1 MGIELN
7 ELHQKIGAELKRM
20 RLLAGFSNYEVFA
33 DKNKLSKIQYF
44 KMEKGTNFTLK
55 SLDRILKIHDIS
67 IINFFHK
74 FDKETKTPAN
84 IECAERITM
93 LLDNLQQSKLV
104 FSKSLGLSNANQI
117 NAILSGRK
125 NISAK
130 LAYQIEKIYP
140 QFKFSWILNGE
151 GEMV

>member
-7 ELHQKIGAELKRM
+7 ELQQKIGAELKSM
-20 RLLAGFSNYEVFA
+20 RLLAGFSSYEVFA
-33 DKNKLSKIQYF
+33 DKNNLSKIQYF

-84 IECAERITM
+84 IECVERITM

-117 NAILSGRK
+117 NAILSGRN

-130 LAYQIEKIYP
+130 LAYQIEKVYP

>member
-1 MGIELN
+1 
-7 ELHQKIGAELKRM
+7 M
-20 RLLAGFSNYEVFA
+20 RLLAGFSSYEVFA
-33 DKNKLSKIQYF
+33 DKNNLSKIQYF

-55 SLDRILKIHDIS
+55 SLDRVLKIHDIS

-74 FDKETKTPAN
+74 FDKETKNPAN
-84 IECAERITM
+84 IECVERITM
-93 LLDNLQQSKLV
+93 LLDSLQQSKLV

-117 NAILSGRK
+117 NAILSGRN

-130 LAYQIEKIYP
+130 LAYQIEKVYP

>member
-7 ELHQKIGAELKRM
+7 ELHQKIGAEIKSM
-20 RLLAGFSNYEVFA
+20 RLLAGFSSYEVFA
-33 DKNKLSKIQYF
+33 DKNNLSKIQYF

-84 IECAERITM
+84 IECVERITM
-93 LLDNLQQSKLV
+93 LLDSLQQSKLV

-117 NAILSGRK
+117 NAILSGRN

-130 LAYQIEKIYP
+130 LAYQIEKVYP

>member
-7 ELHQKIGAELKRM
+7 ELHQKIGAELKSM
-20 RLLAGFSNYEVFA
+20 RLLAGFSSYEVFA

-74 FDKETKTPAN
+74 FDKETKTPTN
-84 IECAERITM
+84 VECVDRIII
-93 LLDNLQQSKLV
+93 LLDSLQQSKLE
-104 FSKSLGLSNANQI
+104 FSKSIGFSNANQI
-117 NAILSGRK
+117 NAILRGRN

>member
-7 ELHQKIGAELKRM
+7 ELHRKIGVELKRM
-20 RLLAGFSNYEVFA
+20 RLLAGFSSYEVFA
-33 DKNKLSKIQYF
+33 EKNKLSKIQYF

-55 SLDRILKIHDIS
+55 SLDRVLKIHDIS

-74 FDKETKTPAN
+74 FDKEAKTPTN
-84 IECAERITM
+84 VECAERIAI
-93 LLDNLQQSKLV
+93 LLDSLKLSKLE
-104 FSKSLGLSNANQI
+104 FSKSIGFSNANQI
-117 NAILSGRK
+117 NAILSGRN

-130 LAYQIEKIYP
+130 LAYQIEKVYP

>member
-1 MGIELN
+1 MGIDLN
-7 ELHQKIGAELKRM
+7 ELHQKIGAKLKSM
-20 RLLAGFSNYEVFA
+20 RLLAGFSSYEVFA

-55 SLDRILKIHDIS
+55 SLNRILKIYDIS

-74 FDKETKTPAN
+74 FDKEAKTLNN
-84 IECAERITM
+84 IECVDRITL
-93 LLDNLQQSKLV
+93 LLDSLQQSKLE
-104 FSKSLGLSNANQI
+104 FSKSIGFSNVNQI
-117 NAILSGRK
+117 NAILMGRK
-125 NISAK
+125 NISVK
-130 LAYQIEKIYP
+130 LAYQIEKVYP

>member
-7 ELHQKIGAELKRM
+7 ELHQKIGAELKSM
-20 RLLAGFSNYEVFA
+20 RLLAGFSSYEVFA
-33 DKNKLSKIQYF
+33 DKNNLSKIQYF

-84 IECAERITM
+84 IECVERITM

-117 NAILSGRK
+117 NAILSGRN

-130 LAYQIEKIYP
+130 LAYQIEKVYP

>member
-1 MGIELN
+1 MGVDLN
-7 ELHQKIGAELKRM
+7 ELHQKIGAKLKSM
-20 RLLAGFSNYEVFA
+20 RLLAGFSSYEVFA

-55 SLDRILKIHDIS
+55 SLDRILKIYDIS

-74 FDKETKTPAN
+74 FDKETKTLNN
-84 IECAERITM
+84 IECVDRITL
-93 LLDNLQQSKLV
+93 LLDSLQQSKLE
-104 FSKSLGLSNANQI
+104 FSKSIGFSNVNQI
-117 NAILSGRK
+117 NAILMGRK
-125 NISAK
+125 NISVK
-130 LAYQIEKIYP
+130 LAYQIEKVYP

>member
-20 RLLAGFSNYEVFA
+20 RLLAGFSSYEVFA

-74 FDKETKTPAN
+74 FDKEIKTPTN
-84 IECAERITM
+84 VECVDRIAIV
-93 LLDNLQQSKLV
+93 LDSLKQSKLE
-104 FSKSLGLSNANQI
+104 FSKSIGFSNVNQI
-117 NAILSGRK
+117 NAILSGRN

-130 LAYQIEKIYP
+130 LAYQIEKVYP
-140 QFKFSWILNGE
+140 QFKFLWILNGE
-151 GEMV
+151 DEMV

>member
-7 ELHQKIGAELKRM
+7 ELHQKIGAELKSM
-20 RLLAGFSNYEVFA
+20 RLLAGFSSYEVFA
-33 DKNKLSKIQYF
+33 DKNNLSKIQYF

-84 IECAERITM
+84 IECVERITM

-117 NAILSGRK
+117 NAILSGRNK
-125 NISAK
+125 ISAK
-130 LAYQIEKIYP
+130 LDYKIEKVYP

>member
-7 ELHQKIGAELKRM
+7 QLQQKIGAEIKRM
-20 RLLAGFSNYEVFA
+20 RLLAGFSSYEVFA
-33 DKNKLSKIQYF
+33 DKNNLSKIQYF

-84 IECAERITM
+84 IECVERITM
-93 LLDNLQQSKLV
+93 LLDSLRQSKLV

-117 NAILSGRK
+117 NAILSGRN

-130 LAYQIEKIYP
+130 LAYQIEKVYP

>member
-7 ELHQKIGAELKRM
+7 ELHQKIGAELKSM
-20 RLLAGFSNYEVFA
+20 RLLAGFSSYEVFA
-33 DKNKLSKIQYF
+33 VKNKLSKIQYF

-74 FDKETKTPAN
+74 FDKETKTPTN
-84 IECAERITM
+84 IKCVDRITT
-93 LLDNLQQSKLV
+93 LLDSLKQSKLE
-104 FSKSLGLSNANQI
+104 FSKSIGFSNANQI
-117 NAILSGRK
+117 NTILSGRK

-130 LAYQIEKIYP
+130 LDYQIEKVYP

>member
-7 ELHQKIGAELKRM
+7 ELHHKIGAELKSM
-20 RLLAGFSNYEVFA
+20 RLLAGFSSYEVFA

-74 FDKETKTPAN
+74 FDKETKTPTN
-84 IECAERITM
+84 VECVNRITI
-93 LLDNLQQSKLV
+93 LLDSLQQSKLE
-104 FSKSLGLSNANQI
+104 FSKSIGFSNANQI
-117 NAILSGRK
+117 NAVLSGRN

>member
-1 MGIELN
+1 
-7 ELHQKIGAELKRM
+7 M
-20 RLLAGFSNYEVFA
+20 RLLAGFSSYEVFA

-74 FDKETKTPAN
+74 FDKEIKTPTN
-84 IECAERITM
+84 VECVDRIAIV
-93 LLDNLQQSKLV
+93 LDSLKQSKLE
-104 FSKSLGLSNANQI
+104 FSKSIGFSNANQI
-117 NAILSGRK
+117 NAILSGRN
-125 NISAK
+125 NISVK
-130 LAYQIEKIYP
+130 LAYQIEKVYP

>member
-7 ELHQKIGAELKRM
+7 QLHQKIGAELKSM
-20 RLLAGFSNYEVFA
+20 RLLAGFSSYEVFA

-74 FDKETKTPAN
+74 FDKETKTPTN
-84 IECAERITM
+84 VECVDRIII
-93 LLDNLQQSKLV
+93 LLDSLQQSKLE
-104 FSKSLGLSNANQI
+104 FSKSIGFSNANQI
-117 NAILSGRK
+117 NAILSGRN

>member
-7 ELHQKIGAELKRM
+7 ELQQKIGAELKRM
-20 RLLAGFSNYEVFA
+20 RLLAGFSSYEVFA
-33 DKNKLSKIQYF
+33 DKNNLSKIQYF

-84 IECAERITM
+84 IECVERITM
-93 LLDNLQQSKLV
+93 LLDSLQQSKLV
-104 FSKSLGLSNANQI
+104 FSKSLDLSNANQI
-117 NAILSGRK
+117 NAILSGRN

-130 LAYQIEKIYP
+130 LAYQIEKVYP

>member
-1 MGIELN
+1 MGTELN
-7 ELHQKIGAELKRM
+7 ELHQKIGAKLKSM
-20 RLLAGFSNYEVFA
+20 RLLAGFSSYEVFA
-33 DKNKLSKIQYF
+33 DKNNLSKIQYF

-55 SLDRILKIHDIS
+55 SLDRVLKIHGIS

-84 IECAERITM
+84 IECVERITM
-93 LLDNLQQSKLV
+93 LLDSLQQSKLV

-117 NAILSGRK
+117 NAILSGRN

-130 LAYQIEKIYP
+130 LAYQIEKVYP

>member
-7 ELHQKIGAELKRM
+7 ELHQKIGAELKSM

-55 SLDRILKIHDIS
+55 SLDRVLKIHDIS

-74 FDKETKTPAN
+74 FDKEAKTPTN
-84 IECAERITM
+84 IKCVDRITT
-93 LLDNLQQSKLV
+93 LLDSLKQSKLE
-104 FSKSLGLSNANQI
+104 FSKSIGFSNANQI
-117 NAILSGRK
+117 NTILSGRK

-130 LAYQIEKIYP
+130 LAYQIEKVYP

>member
-20 RLLAGFSNYEVFA
+20 RLLAGFSSYEVFA

-55 SLDRILKIHDIS
+55 SLDRVLKIHDIP

-74 FDKETKTPAN
+74 FNKETKTPAN
-84 IECAERITM
+84 IECVGRISM
-93 LLDNLQQSKLV
+93 ILDFLQKSKLE
-104 FSKSLGLSNANQI
+104 FSKSIGFANASQI
-117 NAILSGRK
+117 NAILTGRN

-130 LAYQIEKIYP
+130 LAYQIEKVYP
-140 QFKFSWILNGE
+140 QFKFLWILNGE